1 MADETAGPVTS
12 RAEAL
17 AVVEEI
23 ERLLDGGRWAE
34 ADGLYVTRCGTGQV
48 FRHLPAAG
56 LGQRAAG
63 AFVATPDRRAA
74 CSETTC
80 RFISRPGR
88 S

>member
-1 MADETAGPVTS
+1 MADETTGPVTS
-12 RAEAL
+12 RAAAL

-63 AFVATPDRRAA
+63 AFVATPTAGRRARIA
-74 CSETTC
+74 CPPMTSAST
-80 RFISRPGR
+80 
-88 S
+88 